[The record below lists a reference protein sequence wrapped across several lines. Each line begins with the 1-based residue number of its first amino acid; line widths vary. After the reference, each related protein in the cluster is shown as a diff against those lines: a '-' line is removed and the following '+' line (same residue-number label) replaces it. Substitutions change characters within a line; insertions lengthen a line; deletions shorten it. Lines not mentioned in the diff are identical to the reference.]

1 MNLLV
6 IGGTVFIGRWL
17 VERLLKDGHSVTVV
31 DNLVSGSI
39 SNIKEFLGHDN
50 FKFINGD
57 VRDRNL
63 LKGVFQEQKF
73 DIILQ
78 GTVKLNKFD

>member
-1 MNLLV
+1 MNLIV
-6 IGGTVFIGRWL
+6 TGGTGFIGRWL

-63 LKGVFQEQKF
+63 LKGIFQDEKF
-73 DIILQ
+73 NITGD
-78 GTVKLNKFD
+78 G